1 MEGCKR
7 QKHEFIPYK
16 NLIFRGKCVAQR
28 FTCCLG
34 CLHPTRVPGSSPA
47 PLLLIHTPVMVCS
60 ERQQWWLKV
69 PATEAGHLDWVPG
82 SCLQHVVAFWEVSQ
96 QTRYI
101 CACLLNKMKINSAG
115 HVLWYGE
122 LGHTLGPTSASECH
136 FQTWLTLLLTQ
147 HLDPASCERWMT
159 AQMPTHLPLMW
170 KTKWSSSPL
179 PGPALDA
186 ACIWGMTQQMRNPLS
201 LCLSSSWE

>member
-47 PLLLIHTPVMVCS
+47 PLLLIHTPVKVCS

-69 PATEAGHLDWVPG
+69 PATEAGHLDWAPG

-122 LGHTLGPTSASECH
+122 LGHTLGAHIRFRVSLSDLADSAS
-136 FQTWLTLLLTQ
+136 
-147 HLDPASCERWMT
+147 DPASWPSILWAVDDCSN
-159 AQMPTHLPLMW
+159 ACSPATHVE
-170 KTKWSSSPL
+170 
-179 PGPALDA
+179 D
-186 ACIWGMTQQMRNPLS
+186 
-201 LCLSSSWE
+201 